1 MKKTYNLKNL
11 DCASC
16 AIKIEAELK
25 TIKEIDNVQVNFLTQ
40 RMEIESSKIDKVEKK
55 LAASIHKVEPDC
67 DIVLEEDDDKE
78 IPKLPF
84 IILSALILIGTIFVS
99 SSLPKLIM
107 FIAAYLFVGLPIIIK
122 ALKNILH
129 GDFLDENFLM
139 SLATIGAFIIGEYL
153 EAVLVMLL
161 YQVGEMFNDYAID
174 SSRKSIKNLMNI
186 RPDYANTEIGG
197 KLTEVHP
204 AILKVGD
211 TIVVKPGERIPL
223 DGIVTKGSS
232 TLDVSALTGESIPK
246 EVGVNSVVYSGSI
259 NKKGLLHITVTKE
272 FKESTAS
279 KILDLVENAS
289 NKKSK
294 SEKFITKFARVYT
307 PIVVLFAILIAGLPM
322 ITHLT
327 FTECL
332 NRALTFLV
340 ISCPCALVI
349 SVPLSFFGSLG
360 GASKEG
366 ILIKGSNY
374 IETLSKLDTVVF
386 DKTGTLTKGVFIVT
400 KIVPEG
406 IKEDELLKVAA
417 YAEYYSNHP
426 IAESIKSYYGKEIDK
441 KKITNYEELHGE
453 GIHVNISKHDIYVG
467 NHKLLNRF
475 KIKKDIK
482 EPGTILYVVIDNEY
496 RGYILISDEI
506 KNTSSSALEKLKDNK
521 IKNLIMLTGDNELV
535 AESVAKELKLT
546 KYYANLLP
554 QDKVKELE
562 SIIKNSKGKVA
573 FVGDGINDAPV
584 LTMADVGISMGA
596 LGSDAAIEASDVVIM
611 DDDLNKISKA
621 INISKK
627 ALRIAKQNIYF
638 AILVKV
644 TFLVLGSLGLT
655 NMMGAVFA
663 DVGVSILAVLN
674 SLRTLKR
681 NKKELK

>member
-1 MKKTYNLKNL
+1 MKKVYNLKNL
-11 DCASC
+11 DCAAC

-25 TIKEIDNVQVNFLTQ
+25 TIKEIDNVQVNYLTQ
-40 RMEIESSKIDKVEKK
+40 RMEIESSKIEKVEKK

-67 DIVLEEDDDKE
+67 DIVLDEVEDKG
-78 IPKLPF
+78 IPILPF
-84 IILSALILIGTIFVS
+84 IILSALILIGTAFVHNS
-99 SSLPKLIM
+99 IIKLIM
-107 FIAAYLFVGLPIIIK
+107 FIAAYLLVGTKIVIK
-122 ALKNILH
+122 AIKNFFH
-129 GDFLDENFLM
+129 GNFLDENFLM
-139 SLATIGAFIIGEYL
+139 SIATIGAFAIGEYL

-161 YQVGEMFNDYAID
+161 YQIGEMFNDYAVD

-197 KLTEVHP
+197 VLKEVHP
-204 AILKVGD
+204 SILKVND
-211 TIVVKPGERIPL
+211 IIVVKPGERIPL
-223 DGIVTKGSS
+223 DGIVTEGSS

-246 EVGVNSVVYSGSI
+246 DVGINSYVYSGSI
-259 NKKGLLHITVTKE
+259 NKKGLLHIKVTKE

-294 SEKFITKFARVYT
+294 SENFITKFARIYT
-307 PIVVLFAILIAGLPM
+307 PIVVLLAILLAIVPPLV
-322 ITHLT
+322 TKLT
-327 FTECL
+327 WLECL

-374 IETLSKLDTVVF
+374 IETLSKIDTIVF
-386 DKTGTLTKGVFIVT
+386 DKTGTLTKGVFKVT

-406 IKEDELLKVAA
+406 IKEDELLQIAA

-426 IAESIKSYYGKEIDK
+426 IAESIKTYYGKEIDK
-441 KKITNYEELHGE
+441 KKINHYEELHGE
-453 GIHVNISKHDIYVG
+453 GIHVNIAKKDIYVG
-467 NHKLLNRF
+467 NHKLLKKL
-475 KIKKDIK
+475 KIDKKVE
-482 EPGTILYVVIDNEY
+482 EPGTVLHIIVDNIY
-496 RGYILISDEI
+496 KGYILIADEI
-506 KNTSSSALEKLKDNK
+506 KNTTIEAINNLKNNN

-562 SIIKNSKGKVA
+562 SIIKSSKGKVA

-584 LTMADVGISMGA
+584 LTMADVGISMGS
-596 LGSDAAIEASDVVIM
+596 LGSDAAIEASDIVIM
-611 DDDLNKISKA
+611 DDNLNKINKA
-621 INISKK
+621 LKISKK
-627 ALRIAKQNIYF
+627 TLRIAKQNIYF
-638 AILVKV
+638 AILVKI
-644 TFLVLGSLGLT
+644 TFLVLGSLGIT

-681 NKKELK
+681 

>member
-161 YQVGEMFNDYAID
+161 YQIGEMFNDYAID
-174 SSRKSIKNLMNI
+174 SSRRSIKNLMNI

-211 TIVVKPGERIPL
+211 TIIVKPGERIPL

-453 GIHVNISKHDIYVG
+453 GIHVHISKHDIYVG

-482 EPGTILYVVIDNEY
+482 EPGTILYIIIDNEY

-506 KNTSSSALEKLKDNK
+506 KNTSASALEKLKDNK

-584 LTMADVGISMGA
+584 LTMADVGISMGS